1 MKRFA
6 IGLTIAATVVGLSAC
21 GSTDPDVIVET
32 DAGDVTKED
41 FYEAMKSQFGDQ
53 TLRELV
59 TEKVLSDK
67 YDVTDEEVEEEIES
81 FKDELGEQFDMWM
94 MQQGLQDEEQL
105 EDMIK
110 MSLLQEAAMT
120 EDVDVSDEE
129 IEEHYERMQTEIEA
143 QHMLLDDEDEA
154 EDVQQK
160 LDEGEDFADLAEEYS
175 VDEETAENGGDIGYF
190 SVGEMDPN
198 FEDAAY
204 SMDVDDI
211 SDIVETDFG
220 YHIIKVTD
228 KRDVEDVED
237 LEDVEDS
244 IKRQIA
250 HEKIDQAEAQEKLDA
265 VLEDANIDVKIK
277 EFEDLFEPQED
288 MPTMEE

>member
-1 MKRFA
+1 
-6 IGLTIAATVVGLSAC
+6 
-21 GSTDPDVIVET
+21 
-32 DAGDVTKED
+32 
-41 FYEAMKSQFGDQ
+41 
-53 TLRELV
+53 
-59 TEKVLSDK
+59 
-67 YDVTDEEVEEEIES
+67 
-81 FKDELGEQFDMWM
+81 
-94 MQQGLQDEEQL
+94 
-105 EDMIK
+105 DMIK

-143 QHMLLDDEDEA
+143 QHILLDDEDEA

-160 LDEGEDFADLAEEYS
+160 LDEGEDLADLAEEYS
-175 VDEETAENGGDIGYF
+175 VDEETAENG
-190 SVGEMDPN
+190 
-198 FEDAAY
+198 
-204 SMDVDDI
+204 